1 MHTVSF
7 FSFKGGVGRTNLMLN
22 VAYGLAQR
30 GDFVV
35 LADWDLHAPGFSLN
49 PLFYRPGREQP
60 DTPDIRQGVLDFLDS
75 ALDPEHPDTILDP
88 ASLAQPTVLGTQ
100 DRQAGRLRKHS
111 DIWAIPAG
119 RFSSADEMGGYHEQL
134 QRVQGRNLAQ
144 WLLRFK
150 HRAEGESIPD
160 PHQLLDYF
168 RERVASIQHPETKR
182 TPDWLLIDSRTGI
195 TEIGDLLL
203 HTDFIDRMVLVS
215 GFNEQN
221 LAGIEAV
228 IRSVQAKSEY
238 GTLQALL
245 SLVFS
250 PVPQGEEQLK
260 QARLEHIRAVLDSL
274 ARQDEYGAAEPLPNL
289 LTISYHPRIALREEI
304 MLREFPHGDMI
315 SAYRRVLDDLC
326 GKTELLLE
334 QQKAQTQAA
343 LQDADILPTQPKGSQ
358 PQIPATAFAR
368 LPAWNWPNPSLTS
381 EQFKPSLPRAAL
393 PMLNNLAS
401 SLALDKQQKQRIL
414 VVWLRLSQSQ
424 QFQVQKIFSKEKQQA
439 IQFGKENFAELF
451 ALHTQRFTEWLAY
464 WIEQGLVER
473 DAVLARL
480 LAGEMDNVLGT
491 WPKVGFFWYQL
502 AHYLK
507 DIRCWEYAE
516 TAYRRALA
524 CDPGYAPTWND
535 LGNLLIEHLG
545 RYEEAEQAYRE
556 AIARDA
562 QFAYP
567 WNGLGNLLKSHLG
580 RYEEAEQAYREAIAR
595 DAQYALP
602 WNGLGTLLL
611 LHFGRYE
618 EAEQA
623 YREAIA
629 RDAQDALPW
638 NGLGKLL
645 YRCQRYAEAAE
656 AFRRAIDLGR
666 DDKTP
671 VYLCL
676 AELGLVA
683 DQLDW
688 VADGL
693 AGARQSVKTERD
705 RLVLALLTLGQALLA
720 QDWVAVQAAHQALLA
735 QQFAVASVEVE
746 WIFADQVPF
755 VARLPELAQALY
767 QAWVAVLDP
776 KAESQTDP
784 AAAFAAWA
792 QAG

>member
-1 MHTVSF
+1 MSGRWIGHTIRSQTSLIFGSALLSRQQVVYKMHTVSF

-75 ALDPEHPDTILDP
+75 ALDPEQPDTILDP

-100 DRQAGRLRKHS
+100 DRQAGRLRKHG

-119 RFSSADEMGGYHEQL
+119 RFSSADEMGGYHQQL

-144 WLLRFK
+144 WLLRFNN
-150 HRAEGESIPD
+150 RAEGESIPD
-160 PHQLLDYF
+160 PYQLLDYF
-168 RERVASIQHPETKR
+168 RERVALIQHPETKR

-228 IRSVQAKSEY
+228 VRSVQAKSEY

-250 PVPQGEEQLK
+250 PVPQGEKQLK
-260 QARLEHIRAVLDSL
+260 QARLKHIYAVLGRL
-274 ARQDEYGAAEPLPNL
+274 ARQDEHGAAEPLPNL
-289 LTISYHPRIALREEI
+289 LTIPYHPRIALREEI

-315 SAYRRVLDDLC
+315 PAYHRVLDDLC
-326 GKTELLLE
+326 GKTELLLG
-334 QQKAQTQAA
+334 QQKAQTAEAQ
-343 LQDADILPTQPKGSQ
+343 LTYADILPTQPKGLQ
-358 PQIPATAFAR
+358 MQIPVAAFAR

-381 EQFKPSLPRAAL
+381 EQFKPSLPSTAL
-393 PMLNNLAS
+393 PMLNHLALNIS
-401 SLALDKQQKQRIL
+401 LDKQEKQKIL
-414 VVWLRLSQSQ
+414 NDWSQFSDSQ
-424 QFQVQKIFSKEKQQA
+424 QPALQQRLIARRNKIAQMGREYVLL
-439 IQFGKENFAELF
+439 LF
-451 ALHTQRFTEWLAY
+451 EAYMRRFIDWLAY
-464 WIEQGLVER
+464 WTEQGLVER

-480 LAGEMDNVLGT
+480 VAGELNDALGT
-491 WPKVGFFWYQL
+491 WPQIGYFWYRL
-502 AHYLK
+502 TDYLEE
-507 DIRCWEYAE
+507 IHSWEYAE
-516 TAYRRALA
+516 TAYRRALD
-524 CDPGYAPTWND
+524 CDPGYAPIWNH
-535 LGNLLIEHLG
+535 LGNLLMQHLG
-545 RYEEAEQAYRE
+545 RYEEAEQAYLE

-562 QFAYP
+562 QFALP
-567 WNGLGNLLKSHLG
+567 WNGLGNLLAYHLG
-580 RYEEAEQAYREAIAR
+580 RYEEAEQAYLEAISR
-595 DAQYALP
+595 DEK
-602 WNGLGTLLL
+602 
-611 LHFGRYE
+611 F
-618 EAEQA
+618 A
-623 YREAIA
+623 YS
-629 RDAQDALPW
+629 W

-656 AFRRAIDLGR
+656 AFRRAIDLEQ

-671 VYLCL
+671 MYLCL

-693 AGARQSVKTERD
+693 AGARRSVRTEED
-705 RLVLALLTLGQALLA
+705 HLVLALLTLGQALLA
-720 QDWVAVQAAHQALLA
+720 QDRVAVQAAHQALLA
-735 QQFAVASVEVE
+735 QRSAVASVEMK

-767 QAWVAVLDP
+767 QAWVTVLDP
-776 KAESQTDP
+776 ETESQTDP
-784 AAAFAAWA
+784 VAAFAAWS
-792 QAG
+792 QAD